1 MSGTRD
7 LPMSTT
13 QIQRRIQQAWSEV
26 QQARRDADISA
37 MLRAEKRMNGL
48 LDQLFDQT
56 QASLSA

>member
-13 QIQRRIQQAWSEV
+13 QIQRRIQRAWSEV

-48 LDQLFDQT
+48 LDQLFAQT